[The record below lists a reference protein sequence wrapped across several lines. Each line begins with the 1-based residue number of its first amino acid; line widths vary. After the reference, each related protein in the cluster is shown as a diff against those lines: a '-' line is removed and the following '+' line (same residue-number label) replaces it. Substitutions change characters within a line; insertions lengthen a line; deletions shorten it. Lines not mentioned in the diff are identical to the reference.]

1 MAVRVPW
8 DDCEAAYL
16 LSELIRV
23 LNNEIPRSEAVKLVS
38 DNLRKRALRR
48 GVDIDDVFRNTNGIT
63 LQMSVMEYIY
73 TEGSHGLKKPTMPKL
88 FQQVVELY
96 KSDKHSFEKLSK
108 EAIEVPSNK
117 SIEEQFYTW
126 LSTQVSPTMLSDLYT
141 AFRDIND
148 FCLERK
154 ILKKPLFETIDLSI
168 LNNVRNTVDS
178 NKVFRFSYKRQ
189 LSKMSAGMRQYIS
202 FVKSHP
208 DLSERSMLVES
219 ETTETTGEVRANEI
233 FITNDKLIQLLDSHG
248 LEYVDLRSK
257 GGCLWVI
264 ARITASSFFEEC
276 QKYGVIFHF
285 KENGGNATSGKPAW
299 WTKDTYKEPIDAV
312 AEPVSVINSPNRF
325 ADERVYTI
333 DFESRDKLP
342 FTKPISVTYFGET
355 ISVENWTQA
364 YVQAIK
370 FLLEDYPDTFS
381 GLLNKSIHGHGR
393 IDLTDGNGLK
403 HMYAA
408 KMIGEN
414 LYLETNHSATD
425 IVSRIRKILDICN
438 VDYENLEIRYT
449 KKEAKTLAP
458 EEQRKSQSESIAIK
472 NSDESEERVKFIEWM
487 KNSGVAT
494 ATILSYLSA
503 VNQCAKALKEYAITE
518 EELLTI
524 TDTNTLVQYRDELL
538 TKTEFKKINEQ
549 QHNRFRSAFN
559 KLIDYRSAG
568 KPIKL
573 AVAPPIPKPVKKE
586 IAKIAIPDFSSSG
599 TAASD
604 PELEHFDAILREYF
618 SEGLLPNALRLDKFR
633 MLYEDEYGTEPSQDD
648 DLLISKLKKAGS
660 FIDGRIYPKQDTQQ
674 SNLLADMLTEIINT
688 LNNGA
693 RCVYLSCVMERWQ
706 QDLTTHLSVY
716 NGDTLRALLV
726 AQKVPGLIITDNV
739 LKATT
744 QKVYP
749 EENIISVMK
758 ESHYGMTY
766 QQIQEK
772 IWYIPLD
779 EIKHTLVT
787 TPEIVNVDA
796 ETYFY
801 APNFPASPVELQ
813 HLKMCMK
820 SELEAKGYLV
830 AQDIANIIHDK
841 CHTIAINTVDY
852 KDWAYRNILKYI
864 FRDNFEFSGAVVSEK
879 GKAIELWQVF
889 RNYCRAHERISL
901 DDLNTLKDE
910 LGVTIYWDTVQT
922 EMVRINVNE
931 LVRRDLVHFDIDAT
945 DKVLDELC
953 PGDYVALKDINLF
966 LHFPA
971 VEYPWNEFVLESY
984 LQASKA
990 FKLYHVSYANH
1001 GAFGVMV
1008 RTSSRFEDYRAVV
1021 VDMLAHNNEWKN
1033 AKQALELIVD
1043 KGYQARKRWTNF
1055 EQVTQEASLIREKLE
1070 AERM

>member
-1 MAVRVPW
+1 MAVKVLWTRE
-8 DDCEAAYL
+8 EAAIL
-16 LSELIRV
+16 LDALIQSLDGAIDR
-23 LNNEIPRSEAVKLVS
+23 NTAISNVS
-38 DNLRKRALRR
+38 STLRKRAKEN
-48 GVDIDDVFRNTNGIT
+48 GVDIDDVFRNVNGIT
-63 LQMSVMEYIY
+63 LQMSVMEHIY
-73 TEGSHGLKKPTMPKL
+73 TEGKHGLKKPTMPKL
-88 FQQVVELY
+88 FQDIVDLY
-96 KSDKHSFEKLSK
+96 KNNRAEYDELLK
-108 EAIEVPSNK
+108 EAKGMSTNLSV
-117 SIEEQFYTW
+117 EEQFAQW
-126 LSTQVSPTMLSDLYT
+126 FSTKVSPRQLSELYM
-141 AFRDIND
+141 AFPDVET

-154 ILKKPLFETIDLSI
+154 ILKKRLFETTDRATIKAVLDTVNSSKLFRFKYKKNINKICSAVKYYYDFIKELPAAEPAVPSKSKPETIVVPKPSVDNQQATNEQPATQATDLS
-168 LNNVRNTVDS
+168 VD
-178 NKVFRFSYKRQ
+178 FT
-189 LSKMSAGMRQYIS
+189 A
-202 FVKSHP
+202 P
-208 DLSERSMLVES
+208 CDLS
-219 ETTETTGEVRANEI
+219 
-233 FITNDKLIQLLDSHG
+233 
-248 LEYVDLRSK
+248 
-257 GGCLWVI
+257 
-264 ARITASSFFEEC
+264 
-276 QKYGVIFHF
+276 
-285 KENGGNATSGKPAW
+285 
-299 WTKDTYKEPIDAV
+299 
-312 AEPVSVINSPNRF
+312 
-325 ADERVYTI
+325 YT
-333 DFESRDKLP
+333 RP
-342 FTKPISVTYFGET
+342 TSVTYFDET
-355 ISVENWTQA
+355 VSVDNWTQA

-370 FLLEDYPDTFS
+370 FLLEDYPGTFS
-381 GLLNKSIHGHGR
+381 GLLNKSINGHGR
-393 IDLTDGNGLK
+393 IDFTDGNGLK

-438 VDYENLEIRYT
+438 VDYENLAIRYT
-449 KKEAKTLAP
+449 KKETKLSAP
-458 EEQRKSQSESIAIK
+458 EEQRKPKSEVKATKS
-472 NSDESEERVKFIEWM
+472 SDESAERVKFIEWM
-487 KNSGVAT
+487 NNSGVAT

-518 EELLTI
+518 QELLTI
-524 TDTNTLVQYRDELL
+524 TDTDTLVQYRDELL

-573 AVAPPIPKPVKKE
+573 AVAPQAPRPVKKE
-586 IAKIAIPDFSSSG
+586 IPKIAIPDFSSSG

-604 PELEHFDAILREYF
+604 PELKHFDAILREYF

-633 MLYEDEYGTEPSQDD
+633 MFYEDEYGVEPTQDD
-648 DLLISKLKKAGS
+648 DLLISKLKRAGS

-674 SNLLADMLTEIINT
+674 SNLLADVLTEIINT

-706 QDLTTHLSVY
+706 QDLANQLSVY
-716 NGDTLRALLV
+716 NGDTLRGLLI
-726 AQKVPGLIITDNV
+726 AQKIPGLIITENV

-749 EENIISVMK
+749 EENIIYVMK
-758 ESHYGMTY
+758 ENHYGMTY

-801 APNFPASPVELQ
+801 APNFPASPTELQ

-820 SELEAKGYLV
+820 SELETKGYLV
-830 AQDIANIIHDK
+830 AQDIANIIHEK
-841 CHTIAINTVDY
+841 CHTIAINTADY

-864 FRDNFEFSGAVVSEK
+864 FRDDFEFSGAVVSEK
-879 GKAIELWQVF
+879 GKSIELWQVF
-889 RNYCRAHERISL
+889 RNYCRDHERISL

-910 LGVTIYWDTVQT
+910 LGVPIYWDTVLT
-922 EMVRINVNE
+922 EMVRVNANE
-931 LVRRDLVHFDIDAT
+931 LIRRDLVHFDIDAT

-966 LHFPA
+966 LHFPV
-971 VEYPWNEFVLESY
+971 VEYPWNGFVLESY

-1021 VDMLAHNNEWKN
+1021 VDMLAHSNEWKN